1 MFCCAGEHRQTA
13 VRQLFIALALLIVSV
28 SPAFAQLDR
37 GTISGTIKDA
47 QGGVM
52 PGVTVTAVSTLNK
65 QERSTVTDGSGFY
78 TFANLQPGTYDIT
91 AELQGF
97 KKASRQNVQLDA
109 AGALAMDLAL
119 EAGAVTEVVTVTAD
133 TPLLQTDV
141 AVRKTVEAKDIE
153 LLSFQ
158 GRNPIG
164 VAGLKAGVSGGN
176 FNTRGFGDLGNGG
189 YNINGSRSDENNITI
204 DGATAIR
211 TRSSGNIIGIQNVDA
226 IQEVQV
232 LTANYMPE
240 YGRSSGGQI
249 RFVTKSGSNNYTG
262 SASFF
267 YRDDSLQANT
277 WARNRSPNAVENS
290 GPAPFDYKQYG
301 YAFGGPVPGSM
312 FKDKLFFFGAQEWVD
327 FFQVQT
333 NSVTVPTAAMRNGDF
348 SELLNPNNGFFS
360 GARVINNPATGQPF
374 PDNIIP
380 AGMLSPN
387 GRAIM
392 NTYPLP
398 TDGYR
403 QGTANLIQTSESP
416 TDQRKDHIRLDYRM
430 NDRNSFTYRYSGY
443 KFVELAAFF
452 GNFPFARRI
461 FDRPNETQ
469 TASWTSS
476 ISNTWINELT
486 YTYSK
491 DNVFIDVYTESGL
504 YQRSRSGINYPY
516 VFPDGKEIE
525 DKIPTVSIGSGGFSS
540 FDGGPYPASSAGPI
554 HTWSNIST
562 LVRGRHTFKA
572 GVQFEYSGEDDF
584 DQINVNAT
592 PGGTNNQNGSF
603 TFTDSRANGTGTAI
617 SNVAMGLFSNY
628 AELGQRNFTQWRAL
642 ATDVFVQDSWKPRT
656 NMTIEG
662 GVRWVYWPPWYST
675 TNNIASFDPAYY
687 DQNNEAVMS
696 PGTGLLLS
704 GPRYN
709 GLVLPGDGFKGDAA
723 DSPLASD
730 PAVLALFRGAP
741 RGFSETHANAFEPR
755 LGMSY
760 SLNQATI
767 LRASAG
773 VFHNRVTLND
783 STLLGGNPPF
793 QPQATIENGSAD
805 NPAGTSVGGKNLPFA
820 VTGQD
825 PVFKHPTAYTWSV
838 GMQREIPYGFT
849 VDVTYVGRRGLYLQR
864 ERNINQLALGTIQAN
879 PGVNIAAL
887 RPYTGYGAIRQTENA
902 GRSKYNSLQLSID
915 RRYRNGLKVGAAYTL
930 GKSEDNG
937 SDKRVVLWNT
947 YDDTAYWGTSEWDRR
962 HNLNFYYIY
971 DLPFWRDQSNLIKSL
986 LGGWQISGA
995 TFMRSGTPAN
1005 GRLGGV
1011 VQTSNDIAGVGDV
1024 AVGQPWDMVGD
1035 IDFKYQLY
1043 TGAGT
1048 EAFNTAAFRAPAAGT
1063 FGNAPR
1069 NVIINP
1075 GEMQWDLALFKN
1087 FSVGGARKLQ
1097 LRAEAFNFLNHPN
1110 LGGIEANPTNG
1121 NFGRITSK
1129 SGSRDIQLSVRFAF

>member
-1 MFCCAGEHRQTA
+1 MSCCAGEHRQTA

-164 VAGLKAGVSGGN
+164 VAGLKAGVSGGSN
-176 FNTRGFGDLGNGG
+176 FNSRGFGDLGNGG
-189 YNINGSRSDENNITI
+189 YNINGSRNDENNITI

-249 RFVTKSGSNNYTG
+249 RFVTKSGSSNYTG

-267 YRDDSLQANT
+267 YRDDSLQANS

-312 FKDKLFFFGAQEWVD
+312 FKDKLFFFGAQEWVN

-374 PDNIIP
+374 PNNIIP
-380 AGMLSPN
+380 TGMLSPN

-476 ISNTWINELT
+476 ISNTWINEFT
-486 YTYSK
+486 YTYSR
-491 DNVFIDVYTESGL
+491 DNVFIDVYTDSGL
-504 YQRSRSGINYPY
+504 YQRSRSGINYPLR
-516 VFPDGKEIE
+516 V
-525 DKIPTVSIGSGGFSS
+525 
-540 FDGGPYPASSAGPI
+540 
-554 HTWSNIST
+554 
-562 LVRGRHTFKA
+562 
-572 GVQFEYSGEDDF
+572 
-584 DQINVNAT
+584 
-592 PGGTNNQNGSF
+592 PGWQ
-603 TFTDSRANGTGTAI
+603 
-617 SNVAMGLFSNY
+617 
-628 AELGQRNFTQWRAL
+628 
-642 ATDVFVQDSWKPRT
+642 
-656 NMTIEG
+656 
-662 GVRWVYWPPWYST
+662 
-675 TNNIASFDPAYY
+675 
-687 DQNNEAVMS
+687 
-696 PGTGLLLS
+696 
-704 GPRYN
+704 
-709 GLVLPGDGFKGDAA
+709 GD
-723 DSPLASD
+723 
-730 PAVLALFRGAP
+730 R
-741 RGFSETHANAFEPR
+741 
-755 LGMSY
+755 
-760 SLNQATI
+760 
-767 LRASAG
+767 
-773 VFHNRVTLND
+773 
-783 STLLGGNPPF
+783 
-793 QPQATIENGSAD
+793 
-805 NPAGTSVGGKNLPFA
+805 
-820 VTGQD
+820 GQD
-825 PVFKHPTAYTWSV
+825 PDRQH
-838 GMQREIPYGFT
+838 R
-849 VDVTYVGRRGLYLQR
+849 VGRLQLLRRRALPGVLGRPDPYLVERLDARPRPAYVQGRCAVRILGRGRLRSDQR
-864 ERNINQLALGTIQAN
+864 QRDAGRHQQPERVVHVHRQPRQRHRHGHLERRDGPVQQLRRARSAQLHGVALARDRRVRPGFLEAAHQPDRRRRRALGLL
-879 PGVNIAAL
+879 AA
-887 RPYTGYGAIRQTENA
+887 
-902 GRSKYNSLQLSID
+902 
-915 RRYRNGLKVGAAYTL
+915 
-930 GKSEDNG
+930 
-937 SDKRVVLWNT
+937 VVL
-947 YDDTAYWGTSEWDRR
+947 DDQQHR
-962 HNLNFYYIY
+962 
-971 DLPFWRDQSNLIKSL
+971 
-986 LGGWQISGA
+986 
-995 TFMRSGTPAN
+995 
-1005 GRLGGV
+1005 
-1011 VQTSNDIAGVGDV
+1011 
-1024 AVGQPWDMVGD
+1024 
-1035 IDFKYQLY
+1035 
-1043 TGAGT
+1043 
-1048 EAFNTAAFRAPAAGT
+1048 
-1063 FGNAPR
+1063 
-1069 NVIINP
+1069 
-1075 GEMQWDLALFKN
+1075 
-1087 FSVGGARKLQ
+1087 Q
-1097 LRAEAFNFLNHPN
+1097 LRSPVL
-1110 LGGIEANPTNG
+1110 
-1121 NFGRITSK
+1121 
-1129 SGSRDIQLSVRFAF
+1129 